1 MLWDVEKKEVGCNES
16 YDIIEFF
23 NSGLNGL
30 ARNPGLD
37 LSPKELKGK
46 IGEWNGLIY
55 PNVNNGVYRQGFDL
69 RGFYVFL
76 SLFFVGKGKMDL

>member
-1 MLWDVEKKEVGCNES
+1 
-16 YDIIEFF
+16 
-23 NSGLNGL
+23 
-30 ARNPGLD
+30 LD